1 MQCRLVESGGRA
13 APWPRIG
20 RRGVVGARA
29 VVGVAALLA
38 VGATLGS
45 LYLSEIAHLEPCRWC
60 WFQRIA
66 MYPLALVLVV
76 GWLRRDRGV
85 HLYGLPMCLAGAAMS
100 TWHYL
105 LQHFPDLEGA
115 TTCSLTSPCTVR
127 YAWEFG
133 FVVDPL
139 HGRQRVRARRCAVEH
154 VAPPRLMPQA
164 PSVAGIIRSRSL
176 SAVSHSSRLNMR
188 GREWLL
194 RWW

>member
-1 MQCRLVESGGRA
+1 MGGA
-13 APWPRIG
+13 AA
-20 RRGVVGARA
+20 VGARA
-29 VVGVAALLA
+29 IVAVAALLA

-76 GWLRRDRGV
+76 GLMFRDRAV
-85 HLYGLPMCLAGAAMS
+85 YRYGLPMCLAGAAMS

-133 FVVDPL
+133 FVSIPYMAGSAFVL
-139 HGRQRVRARRCAVEH
+139 VGGLLILARR
-154 VAPPRLMPQA
+154 
-164 PSVAGIIRSRSL
+164 RS
-176 SAVSHSSRLNMR
+176 
-188 GREWLL
+188 
-194 RWW
+194 

>member
-1 MQCRLVESGGRA
+1 MLRLFAVAALACNVATLSLVAVRGRGRESAG
-13 APWPRIG
+13 
-20 RRGVVGARA
+20 RGVVGAR
-29 VVGVAALLA
+29 VIVGAAALLA

-76 GWLRRDRGV
+76 GWFRRDRGV

-100 TWHYL
+100 MWHYL

-115 TTCSLTSPCTVR
+115 TTCSITSPCTVR

-133 FVVDPL
+133 FVSIPYMA
-139 HGRQRVRARRCAVEH
+139 G
-154 VAPPRLMPQA
+154 
-164 PSVAGIIRSRSL
+164 SVFVLVGVL
-176 SAVSHSSRLNMR
+176 LNMSR
-188 GREWLL
+188 HRS
-194 RWW
+194 

>member
-1 MQCRLVESGGRA
+1 MSLSQVLQVFAVAAIVCNVATLSLVAVR
-13 APWPRIG
+13 
-20 RRGVVGARA
+20 RRGRNSAGRGVAVGARA

-38 VGATLGS
+38 AGATLGS

-85 HLYGLPMCLAGAAMS
+85 HLYGLPMCVAGAAMS

-115 TTCSLTSPCTVR
+115 TACSIASPCAVR

-133 FVVDPL
+133 FVSIPYMA
-139 HGRQRVRARRCAVEH
+139 G
-154 VAPPRLMPQA
+154 
-164 PSVAGIIRSRSL
+164 SVFVLVGALLIVSRHRS
-176 SAVSHSSRLNMR
+176 
-188 GREWLL
+188 
-194 RWW
+194 

>member
-1 MQCRLVESGGRA
+1 MLRLFAVA
-13 APWPRIG
+13 ALACNVASLG
-20 RRGVVGARA
+20 LVAAAVLRRGRGSDARGAAVVGARA

-115 TTCSLTSPCTVR
+115 TTCSITSPCTVR

-133 FVVDPL
+133 FVSIPYMAGSVFVL
-139 HGRQRVRARRCAVEH
+139 VGVLLNLSRHRA
-154 VAPPRLMPQA
+154 
-164 PSVAGIIRSRSL
+164 
-176 SAVSHSSRLNMR
+176 
-188 GREWLL
+188 
-194 RWW
+194 

>member
-1 MQCRLVESGGRA
+1 LDQVLRLFAVGALACNVATAGLVAAAVRRRGQRGRA
-13 APWPRIG
+13 SAGHSAVVGGARAAT
-20 RRGVVGARA
+20 VGARA

-45 LYLSEIAHLEPCRWC
+45 LYLSEVAHLEPCRWC

-115 TTCSLTSPCTVR
+115 TTCSITSPCTVR

-133 FVVDPL
+133 FVSIPYMA
-139 HGRQRVRARRCAVEH
+139 G
-154 VAPPRLMPQA
+154 
-164 PSVAGIIRSRSL
+164 SVFVLVGVLLNLSRHRS
-176 SAVSHSSRLNMR
+176 
-188 GREWLL
+188 
-194 RWW
+194 

>member
-1 MQCRLVESGGRA
+1 MSLDQMLRLFAVAALACNVALLSLAVVRRRGRGSDA
-13 APWPRIG
+13 RGA
-20 RRGVVGARA
+20 GVVGARA
-29 VVGVAALLA
+29 LVGVAALLA
-38 VGATLGS
+38 LGATLGS

-66 MYPLALVLVV
+66 MYPLALVLIV

-115 TTCSLTSPCTVR
+115 TSCSITSPCAVR

-133 FVVDPL
+133 FVSIPYMA
-139 HGRQRVRARRCAVEH
+139 G
-154 VAPPRLMPQA
+154 
-164 PSVAGIIRSRSL
+164 SVFVLVGALLILSRHRS
-176 SAVSHSSRLNMR
+176 
-188 GREWLL
+188 
-194 RWW
+194 

>member
-1 MQCRLVESGGRA
+1 MGGA
-13 APWPRIG
+13 AA
-20 RRGVVGARA
+20 VGARA
-29 VVGVAALLA
+29 IVAVAALLA

-76 GWLRRDRGV
+76 GLMFRDRAV
-85 HLYGLPMCLAGAAMS
+85 YRYGLPMCLAGAAMS

-127 YAWEFG
+127 YAWEFR
-133 FVVDPL
+133 FVSIPYMAGSAFVL
-139 HGRQRVRARRCAVEH
+139 VGGLLILARR
-154 VAPPRLMPQA
+154 
-164 PSVAGIIRSRSL
+164 RS
-176 SAVSHSSRLNMR
+176 
-188 GREWLL
+188 
-194 RWW
+194 